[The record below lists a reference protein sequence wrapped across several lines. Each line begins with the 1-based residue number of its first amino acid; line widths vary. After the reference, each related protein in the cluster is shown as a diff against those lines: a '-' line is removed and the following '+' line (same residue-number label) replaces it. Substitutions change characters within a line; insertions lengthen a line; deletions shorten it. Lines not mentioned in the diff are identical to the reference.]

1 VSADGANDGVPL
13 ARAVRLFSFE
23 EREPES
29 KLASKVWRTRSVPHP
44 AFISVAVPHWEMVVT
59 RERGRTTMTVRGP
72 ETHASTAQ
80 IPQDA
85 EFFGI
90 QFELGTFMP
99 GLPLTPLV
107 DGVVDLPRTS
117 RRSFR
122 FAGSSWEYP
131 TYDNCDVFID
141 RLRRSGLLVRDPVAI
156 SALRG
161 DRSDVSARTLQ
172 RHVRRATGLSC
183 TAIRL
188 LERAMRAAERLD
200 DGATIGDVVAL
211 EGYADQAHLTRSL
224 RRFVGQTPAQIASEP
239 R

>member
-1 VSADGANDGVPL
+1 VPL
-13 ARAVRLFSFE
+13 ARAARLFSFE

-29 KLASKVWRTRSVPHP
+29 KLAGKIWRTRSVPHP

-59 RERGRTTMTVRGP
+59 RRRGRATLTVRGP
-72 ETHASTAQ
+72 ETRASTAE

-85 EFFGI
+85 QFFGI

-99 GLPLTPLV
+99 AMPLPRLV
-107 DGVVDLPRTS
+107 DGAVDLPPTS

-122 FAGSSWEYP
+122 LASSSWEYP
-131 TYDNCDVFID
+131 TYDNCDVFVD
-141 RLRRSGLLVRDPVAI
+141 RLVRRGLIVRDPLVVA
-156 SALRG
+156 ALRG
-161 DRSDVSARTLQ
+161 EPTKLSPRSVQ

-188 LERAMRAAERLD
+188 MERATKATEMLD
-200 DGATIGDVVAL
+200 NGATIGDVVAR

-224 RRFVGQTPAQIASEP
+224 RRFVGQTPAQITAE
-239 R
+239 RR

>member
-1 VSADGANDGVPL
+1 MSTGSVQL

-29 KLASKVWRTRSVPHP
+29 RLVSKVWRTRSVPHP

-59 RERGRTTMTVRGP
+59 RQRGRTTMTVRGP
-72 ETHASTAQ
+72 ETHASTAE
-80 IPQDA
+80 IPPDA

-90 QFELGTFMP
+90 EFELGAFMP
-99 GLPLTPLV
+99 GMPLTELV
-107 DGVVDLPRTS
+107 DSAVDLGQTS
-117 RRSFR
+117 RRSFWLQGR
-122 FAGSSWEYP
+122 SWEYP

-141 RLRRSGLLVRDPVAI
+141 RLVRSGLLVRDPAVA

-161 DRSDVSARTLQ
+161 HRSGVSARTLQ
-172 RHVRRATGLSC
+172 RRIRRATGLSS

-188 LERAMRAAERLD
+188 MERAIRAADLLD
-200 DGATIGDVVAL
+200 NGATIADVVAR
-211 EGYADQAHLTRSL
+211 ERYADQSHLTRSL
-224 RRFVGQTPAQIASEP
+224 RRFVGQTPAQIVMEQ